1 MHPFYPIAIFALF
14 LGAAL
19 RAEEGWK
26 PLWNGRDLSG
36 WSTWMPRPDRA
47 SEVPGMPR
55 GADGKYVEFEW
66 KPITGLFAG

>member
-1 MHPFYPIAIFALF
+1 
-14 LGAAL
+14 
-19 RAEEGWK
+19 
-26 PLWNGRDLSG
+26 
-36 WSTWMPRPDRA
+36 MPRPDRA